1 MLSKHPLDLPPGR
14 KLSREEVADALR
26 LSIIAEL
33 DAVNLYLQLARA
45 IDDERVR
52 RIFEDIAREE
62 KTHVGEF
69 LALLKSLDP
78 EQVSEL
84 REGAREVAELTGIA
98 VPDPPAPEEAQ
109 PEPLT
114 ADEWSY
120 LLGQFKSAADSA
132 RVFRRY
138 LPVTRVGRGA
148 YTVPLERPSGQS
160 EALPL
165 RELAVKFRLSQQA
178 IDYSRATKQPLEIA
192 DALRAAVEL
201 GFSEDRAV
209 LEALANLKEA
219 IRLPATS
226 WDEPGTALSEVA
238 AAVAELIKAQAPPPF
253 VVFVNP
259 SRYAKLLAVH
269 EKTGVM
275 ELTRVKALA
284 EVAST
289 PALPEDTVLVVSA
302 TSRVLDLVLGADT
315 EVAYLGPEDGYHAF
329 RAWETLAVR
338 VRFERGVAVLKQR

>member
-1 MLSKHPLDLPPGR
+1 MLSKHPLELPLGR

-45 IDDERVR
+45 IEDERVR
-52 RIFEDIAREE
+52 KVFEDIAREE
-62 KTHVGEF
+62 KAHVGEF
-69 LALLKSLDP
+69 LALLKSFDP
-78 EQVSEL
+78 EQIEEL
-84 REGAREVAELTGIA
+84 KAGAREVAELTGIA
-98 VPDPPAPEEAQ
+98 VPDPPQIEAQ
-109 PEPLT
+109 AEPLT
-114 ADEWSY
+114 ADEWNY
-120 LLGQFKSAADSA
+120 LLNRFRSTADSA

-138 LPVTRVGRGA
+138 LPVTKVGRGVYA
-148 YTVPLERPSGQS
+148 VPVEKPGGQS
-160 EALPL
+160 ELLPL

-178 IDYSRATKQPLEIA
+178 IDYARAAKQPLEIA

-201 GFSEDRAV
+201 GFSEDRVV

-219 IRLPATS
+219 VKLPATG
-226 WDEPGTALSEVA
+226 WDEPGAALSEIA
-238 AAVAELIKAQAPPPF
+238 AAVAGLVKAQATPPF
-253 VVFVNP
+253 VAFVSP

-269 EKTGVM
+269 ERTGVM

-284 EVAST
+284 EVVST
-289 PALPEDTVLVVSA
+289 PSLPDDTVLVVSA
-302 TSRVLDLVLGADT
+302 TPTVLDLVLGADT

-338 VRFERGVAVLKQR
+338 VRYERGVAVLKQR